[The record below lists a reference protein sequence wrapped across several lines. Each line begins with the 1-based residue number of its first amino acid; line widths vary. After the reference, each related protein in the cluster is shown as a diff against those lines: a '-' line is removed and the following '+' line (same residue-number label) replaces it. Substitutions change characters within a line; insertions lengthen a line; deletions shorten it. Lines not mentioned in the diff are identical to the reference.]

1 MLYHSA
7 FLFLLLFYFSKEE
20 IKIFDINLQDK
31 LHIKNIS
38 FDDTL
43 NFKVKTKYL
52 KPFTSYSLQIHRIGS
67 EGISLDIKFICNDII
82 NFKEN
87 KNNIRLNDVT
97 RRTFKTNKYKFPNI
111 CNNKY
116 DEDYFFFFFKPKTRV
131 YQFINENDIKF
142 NVMVN
147 IVENIGGYTLRSFF
161 STGLYKGLIIN
172 LIIIPLLIYI
182 FKNKIKLGLIRA
194 LDIDLKIN

>member
-1 MLYHSA
+1 MFYHST
-7 FLFLLLFYFSKEE
+7 FLFLLFFNFSKEE
-20 IKIFDINLQDK
+20 IKTFDINLQEK
-31 LHIKNIS
+31 LFIKNIS

-43 NFKVKTKYL
+43 NFKVKIKYL

-116 DEDYFFFFFKPKTRV
+116 DEDYFLISAKPKTRV

-142 NVMVN
+142 NIMVN
-147 IVENIGGYTLRSFF
+147 IVENIGGYALRSFF

-172 LIIIPLLIYI
+172 LIFIPILIYI
-182 FKNKIKLGLIRA
+182 FRNNIKICLIRA
-194 LDIDLKIN
+194 LDIDIKIN

>member
-1 MLYHSA
+1 MFSHSA
-7 FLFLLLFYFSKEE
+7 FLFLLFLNFSKEE
-20 IKIFDINLQDK
+20 IKTFDINLKDK

-38 FDDTL
+38 FGDTL
-43 NFKVKTKYL
+43 NFKIKTKYL
-52 KPFTSYSLQIHRIGS
+52 KPFTSYSLQIHTIGS
-67 EGISLDIKFICNDII
+67 DGISLETKFICSDII
-82 NFKEN
+82 SFKED
-87 KNNIRLNDVT
+87 KNNIKLNDVK
-97 RRTFKTNKYKFPNI
+97 RRTFKTNQNKFPDI
-111 CNNKY
+111 CNQEY
-116 DEDYFFFFFKPKTRV
+116 DEDYFLISAKPKTRV

>member
-1 MLYHSA
+1 MFSHSA
-7 FLFLLLFYFSKEE
+7 FLFLLFLNFSKEE
-20 IKIFDINLQDK
+20 IKTFDINLKDK

-38 FDDTL
+38 FGDTL
-43 NFKVKTKYL
+43 NFKIKTKYL
-52 KPFTSYSLQIHRIGS
+52 KPFTSYSLQIHTIGS
-67 EGISLDIKFICNDII
+67 DGISLETKFICSDII
-82 NFKEN
+82 SFKED
-87 KNNIRLNDVT
+87 KNNIKLNDVK
-97 RRTFKTNKYKFPNI
+97 RRTFKTNQYKFPDI
-111 CNNKY
+111 CDQEYN
-116 DEDYFFFFFKPKTRV
+116 EDYFLISAKPNPRV
-131 YQFINENDIKF
+131 YQFINEKEIKF
-142 NVMVN
+142 NMMVN